1 MAALPEE
8 TKTLVD
14 EPNLGFLATV
24 NEDGSPQLSPVWI
37 DREDGT
43 LLVNTAVGRVKDRNM
58 RRDRRVAVS
67 VADRDDPYR
76 KTDIRG
82 SVFDVVEGE
91 EAERHIDKLARKYL
105 GEETYPWRGEGERRS
120 LFRIRPERV
129 HERG

>member
-67 VADRDDPYR
+67 VADREDPYR

-82 SVFDVVEGE
+82 SVVDVVEGE

-105 GEETYPWRGEGERRS
+105 GEETYPWRGDGERRS